1 MDLPS
6 LTTPGSHRGALVP
19 RRPMRLHEALTARL
33 LESDGLPAVDLEG
46 LMPVKSMF
54 DYDTS
59 SAFVVTELPPHLD

>member
-1 MDLPS
+1 M
-6 LTTPGSHRGALVP
+6 P

-33 LESDGLPAVDLEG
+33 FESDGLPAVDLEG